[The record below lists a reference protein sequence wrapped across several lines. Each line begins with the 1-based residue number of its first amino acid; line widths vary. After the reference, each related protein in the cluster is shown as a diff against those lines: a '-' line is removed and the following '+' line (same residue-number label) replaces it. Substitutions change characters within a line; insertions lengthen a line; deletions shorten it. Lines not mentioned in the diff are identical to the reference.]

1 MGGGTKVTLT
11 GGQFLPFDWKEDIN
25 NQNDTF
31 CHWGPLGKTPAMV
44 LSSTQAECLSPE
56 NNLHLDWAPVNLTL
70 NNQNYTDEHIEFHY
84 FNPPNIVDAEPLL
97 GPVKG
102 GTVVHFYGS
111 KFEKKNITCLFE
123 KDKDQHK
130 VYGEY
135 IMKTHILCKS
145 PEVLAPGDYKLIV
158 KYTNDRFQSDV
169 LNYRYFDSP
178 EMTDGPILPSC
189 GPTEGFTQITIR
201 GKNFIE

>member
-1 MGGGTKVTLT
+1 
-11 GGQFLPFDWKEDIN
+11 
-25 NQNDTF
+25 
-31 CHWGPLGKTPAMV
+31 
-44 LSSTQAECLSPE
+44 
-56 NNLHLDWAPVNLTL
+56 
-70 NNQNYTDEHIEFHY
+70 
-84 FNPPNIVDAEPLL
+84 
-97 GPVKG
+97 
-102 GTVVHFYGS
+102 
-111 KFEKKNITCLFE
+111 
-123 KDKDQHK
+123 
-130 VYGEY
+130 
-135 IMKTHILCKS
+135 MKTHILCKS